1 MKRPLVVAFSSLYHD
16 NAKPRRFLVDEPSQE
31 RDAVKLFQRFT
42 IVRIVETDKTII
54 ASSDDLLSI
63 GSECER
69 EEIKTM
75 KFLKLIL
82 FLLIHLNISSA
93 PRLNADDL
101 LVAMSG
107 SGTVERYETG
117 TGRHVGTFIR
127 GLDRPNALAFG
138 PDGALY
144 VATGAVGGPGAV
156 KKFDGASGRY
166 LGNFTAAAAGQPG
179 YLASASSLVWHD
191 GDLLVA
197 SCDDSKVQLYDG
209 KTGAFK
215 GTVAAGNEKGWIT
228 QIAVRDGAVFTTEF
242 AESRVR
248 KFPLDAA
255 APSVFVEQ
263 AGFTPWGIAF
273 DAAGKCWW
281 SGSGGI
287 ACFDGET
294 NTVMV
299 PAAEVLTP
307 AALTFTPEGWLA
319 CSSFGKQSV
328 TLWDTTSATPKLLR
342 TLTEAMSDPS
352 GMTFTDKPFT
362 PPQQFGNFVAQ
373 PSNTGRD
380 WTPTGTTVY
389 NLRADPLTAAVS
401 EFGIDTEGGDRA
413 KTQLL
418 REPMQLVFTLSDGT
432 QILSSSLDAKR
443 QITKGRAEFSFSP
456 IENATAVWIV
466 WIEDQTLKMNVSLDG
481 AGAERVAK
489 TELFIPF
496 DPRAMGTTVLAEQWG
511 MEGAVKAPLIISAL
525 DMGQLRLS
533 NDGKDGALHCRFT
546 GSRTNKRLDLR
557 VDLLGGGIGERSLVF
572 QPVRLEKPR
581 ADIPDAQWAKVRRG
595 LISLLH
601 VTPYSPVE
609 DQLGSPGGIMGDNVI
624 SNPVSCMM
632 DRNLQ
637 WLNGMGNKAR
647 VTGIDLN
654 KIARKTIE
662 FWLRERMNEDGSLD
676 YVLAKGNI
684 SADSNTGTLNAAT
697 DYYLN
702 TGDKDFVLT
711 NKDAINK
718 AVGYLIAR
726 DLDNDGLIETFRDGN
741 GRNQFGDTGYDTIS
755 SGWKNAL
762 VNGQAYKSFLGVA
775 KMMED
780 IGDTERATQYRQRA
794 VRLRQAYNKTFFQP
808 EENRYLWWIG
818 ENGKKHDYIN
828 PLIQSNAVLFGIA
841 DCIEQDTGLKR
852 GPRDVM
858 QALWEELDAVEY
870 YDSAKA
876 KTVDYMDTKAGEFNG
891 FYWGLPINLKDV
903 PDDFNF
909 QNYGSFEF
917 PYYCNG
923 CIVPMD
929 TVAAI
934 TAFRRAA
941 MEDKAAII
949 QRQIF
954 KRQHEGILP
963 NGSGFYVGVTGVH
976 GTGYSI
982 IKWDG
987 TPSDYEGIGSRDC
1000 SFLQCA
1006 VLTDDPAR
1014 ELFDEARIIQP

>member
-1 MKRPLVVAFSSLYHD
+1 METVI
-16 NAKPRRFLVDEPSQE
+16 
-31 RDAVKLFQRFT
+31 KLHAP
-42 IVRIVETDKTII
+42 EK
-54 ASSDDLLSI
+54 
-63 GSECER
+63 
-69 EEIKTM
+69 KTM

-82 FLLIHLNISSA
+82 LLLIHLYISGA

-107 SGTVERYETG
+107 SGTVERYETA
-117 TGRHVGTFIR
+117 TGRYVGTFIR

-138 PDGALY
+138 PDGTLY

-156 KKFDGASGRY
+156 KKFDGVTGRY
-166 LGNFTAAAAGQPG
+166 LGSFTAVAAGQPG
-179 YLASASSLVWHD
+179 YLARASSLVWHH
-191 GDLLVA
+191 GDLFVV
-197 SCDDSKVQLYDG
+197 SCDDSKVQRYDG
-209 KTGAFK
+209 KTGEFK
-215 GTVAAGNEKGWIT
+215 ATVATGNEKGWIT

-248 KFPLDAA
+248 KFLSNDA

-273 DAAGKCWW
+273 DATGRCWW

-299 PAAEVLTP
+299 PADEVTTP
-307 AALTFTPEGWLA
+307 AALAFTPEGWLA

-342 TLTEAMSDPS
+342 TLTEAMSDPA
-352 GMTFTDKPFT
+352 GMAFTDKPFT

-373 PSNTGRD
+373 LSNTGRD

-418 REPMQLVFTLSDGT
+418 REPIQLVFTLSDGT
-432 QILSSSLDAKR
+432 QILSSSLDATR
-443 QITKGRAEFSFSP
+443 QITEERAEFSFSP
-456 IENATAVWIV
+456 IENANVVWKV
-466 WIEDQTLKMNVSLDG
+466 WIEDQTLKMSVSLDG
-481 AGAERVAK
+481 ASAERVAK

-496 DPRAMGTTVLAEQWG
+496 DPRAMGTTVLSDAWG
-511 MEGAVKAPLIISAL
+511 VEGAVKAPLIISAL

-533 NDGKDGALHCRFT
+533 NDGKDGALQCRFT

-557 VDLLGGGIGERSLVF
+557 VDLLEGGTGERSLVF
-572 QPVRLEKPR
+572 APVRLEKPR
-581 ADIPDAQWAKVRRG
+581 ADILDAEWAKVRRG

-609 DQLGSPGGIMGDNVI
+609 DQLGSPGGIMGNNVI
-624 SNPVSCMM
+624 SNPVTCNM

-647 VTGIDLN
+647 VRGIDLN

-662 FWLRERMNEDGSLD
+662 FWLRERMNDDGSID
-676 YVLAKGNI
+676 YVLQKGNI
-684 SADSNTGTLNAAT
+684 SADSNTGVLNSAT

-702 TGDKDFVLT
+702 TGDKDFVT
-711 NKDAINK
+711 ANKDALVK
-718 AVGYLIAR
+718 ATGYFIAR

-741 GRNQFGDTGYDTIS
+741 GKNQFGDTGYDTIS
-755 SGWKNAL
+755 SGWKNAI
-762 VNGQAYKSFLGVA
+762 VNGHAYKSFLGVA

-780 IGDTERATQYRQRA
+780 IGDTERAKDYRQRA
-794 VRLRQAYNKTFFQP
+794 VRLRKAYNKSFFLP
-808 EENRYLWWIG
+808 EKNRYLWWIG
-818 ENGKKHDYIN
+818 QDGRKHDYVN
-828 PLIQSNAVLFGIA
+828 PLVQENSVLFGIA
-841 DCIEQDTGLKR
+841 DCIEQDTGIKR

-858 QALWEELDAVEY
+858 QAVWNALDAAEY
-870 YDSAKA
+870 RDSAKG
-876 KTVDYMDTKAGEFNG
+876 KTVDYMDAKAGEFTG
-891 FYWGLPINLKDV
+891 FYWGIPGNLEDV

-909 QNYGSFEF
+909 ATYGLYEF

-923 CIVPMD
+923 CIFPSD
-929 TVAAI
+929 TVSAI
-934 TAFRRAA
+934 MAFRSAG

-963 NGSGFYVGVTGVH
+963 NGSGFYMGVVNIPGQC
-976 GTGYSI
+976 YSI

-987 TPSDYEGIGSRDC
+987 TPTDYEGIISRDC

-1014 ELFDEARIIQP
+1014 KLFEEAKNIRP